1 MISMSQ
7 AYSIRQLRKR
17 GDSVAEIAR
26 KVGVSRNTVYNHLAK
41 DDLSPS
47 IPITA
52 ARPKLLCD
60 SGTEMSSGKRV
71 RTSILSIV

>member
-52 ARPKLLCD
+52 ARPKLLD
-60 SGTEMSSGKRV
+60 PWRP
-71 RTSILSIV
+71 LIVSWLEQDRLE